1 VSLPL
6 ASIIERDGPLPLF
19 AEGAGW
25 DAAQAALRDRGLA
38 DGLPQ
43 VVPTVRRLEAML
55 AGVRDPE
62 QSLGMM
68 PPLFGDLT
76 PANVAYCCVM
86 AGCVPAELPVVLAAA
101 EACLADDFNLLGLL
115 TTTGTPAVAVMV
127 SGPAVAELGLNA
139 GTNTLGPGNRANA
152 CIGRALALVTRII
165 GGAVEG
171 SGDMATM
178 GQPGKYGFCFA
189 EGTGG
194 LLPSL
199 ASRRGLPPEASAVTV
214 FGVSGTM
221 EVLPLEARDTPE
233 AVLTPVAAAM
243 IASAAVAGSGKPR
256 EPGEQVVLIPPELLE
271 TLARHGWGVSEIQDF
286 LFETVTAEIPGV
298 ASVSRHGQL
307 AAGPSSILPIETG
320 GPGVKMTLLP
330 LWAGGSLSQTLPLR

>member
-1 VSLPL
+1 
-6 ASIIERDGPLPLF
+6 
-19 AEGAGW
+19 
-25 DAAQAALRDRGLA
+25 
-38 DGLPQ
+38 
-43 VVPTVRRLEAML
+43 
-55 AGVRDPE
+55 
-62 QSLGMM
+62 
-68 PPLFGDLT
+68 
-76 PANVAYCCVM
+76 
-86 AGCVPAELPVVLAAA
+86 
-101 EACLADDFNLLGLL
+101 
-115 TTTGTPAVAVMV
+115 
-127 SGPAVAELGLNA
+127 
-139 GTNTLGPGNRANA
+139 
-152 CIGRALALVTRII
+152 
-165 GGAVEG
+165 
-171 SGDMATM
+171 
-178 GQPGKYGFCFA
+178 
-189 EGTGG
+189 
-194 LLPSL
+194 
-199 ASRRGLPPEASAVTV
+199 V